1 MTKGMKM
8 KLIFTGILFAALILG
23 GCAPSTSS
31 AQPAGLSEY
40 YPLDTQTGIPDV
52 DNVLA
57 AVAGGN
63 PRELYALV
71 NYTVAPCTTAEGLG
85 GPPKCTE
92 GEAEGTLLEVLP
104 LIGSEGG
111 FIRKNEIGRWP
122 GIAVVGL
129 YAVYRVSESALNE
142 EYYPPG
148 EYMILFVPRENEP
161 AVDLRVASG
170 GIVRVNYHF
179 DVFPES
185 LQTIIVRDSSEV
197 ILAPESR

>member
-1 MTKGMKM
+1 M
-8 KLIFTGILFAALILG
+8 KLIVTGILAAALFLN
-23 GCAPSTSS
+23 GCAPSTST
-31 AQPAGLSEY
+31 AQPADLSEY
-40 YPLDTQTGIPDV
+40 YPLETQTGIRDV
-52 DNVLA
+52 DNILA
-57 AVAGGN
+57 AVASGD
-63 PRELYALV
+63 PQELYALI
-71 NYTVAPCTTAEGLG
+71 NYTVAPCTTADGLG

-92 GEAEGTLLEVLP
+92 GEAEGSQLEVLP
-104 LIGSEGG
+104 FIGSEGG
-111 FIRKNEIGRWP
+111 FIRKNEIGNWQ
-122 GIAVVGL
+122 GIDVVGL
-129 YAVYRVSESALNE
+129 YAVYRVSETALNE

-197 ILAPESR
+197 ILAPKSR

>member
-1 MTKGMKM
+1 VTKGLKM
-8 KLIFTGILFAALILG
+8 KLIFTGILTAALVLS
-23 GCAPSTSS
+23 GCAPSTST
-31 AQPAGLSEY
+31 AQPAGLNEY
-40 YPLDTQTGIPDV
+40 SPLDTRTGIREV

-57 AVAGGN
+57 AVASGN

-111 FIRKNEIGRWP
+111 FIRKNEIGRWQ
-122 GIAVVGL
+122 GIDVVAL
-129 YAVYRVSESALNE
+129 YSVYRVSETALNE

-148 EYMILFVPRENEP
+148 EYLIIFVPRENEP
-161 AVDLRVASG
+161 AVDLRVANG

-197 ILAPESR
+197 ILVPKSR